1 MFNLCIVIQTP
12 EHIDKKE
19 AILAAAEELFSD
31 QDFDAVSVRDLAKK
45 ANVNI
50 AMISYYFGSKEKL
63 LEELIA
69 SKIETSQIALRQISG
84 DGMNPWDKMQAILDM
99 YVDKLTA
106 NRKFQRVVTR
116 ELSSNVRPQLRE
128 AMMTK
133 MRMNRE
139 YIMMVIQEGIDKNV
153 FRKEV
158 DVQMVM
164 MSMFA
169 TITHLIGTS
178 HYACEVFLKK
188 TEEDLFTEEFKT
200 RVKNYFKDSL
210 ANYLLIK
217 Q

>member
-1 MFNLCIVIQTP
+1 LFEFCIVIQTP

-69 SKIETSQIALRQISG
+69 SKIETSQIALRQISA
-84 DGMNPWDKMQAILDM
+84 DGMNPWDKMQAIVNL

-128 AMMTK
+128 TMMAK
-133 MRMNRE
+133 MRVNRE
-139 YIMMVIQEGIDKNV
+139 FIKGIIQEGIDQKI
-153 FRKEV
+153 FRKDV
-158 DVQMVM
+158 DLQMVM
-164 MSMFA
+164 MSM
-169 TITHLIGTS
+169 LPSRTS
-178 HYACEVFLKK
+178 SAPHTMPARCLRKK
-188 TEEDLFTEEFKT
+188 QKT
-200 RVKNYFKDSL
+200 SYSQMNSENV
-210 ANYLLIK
+210 
-217 Q
+217 

>member
-1 MFNLCIVIQTP
+1 VIQTP

-19 AILAAAEELFSD
+19 AILVAAEELFSD

-69 SKIETSQIALRQISG
+69 SKIETSQIALRQISA
-84 DGMNPWDKMQAILDM
+84 DGMNPWDKMQAIVNL

-128 AMMTK
+128 TMMAK
-133 MRMNRE
+133 MRVNRE
-139 YIMMVIQEGIDKNV
+139 FIKGIIQEGIDQKM
-153 FRKEV
+153 FRKDV
-158 DVQMVM
+158 DLQMVM

-178 HYACEVFLKK
+178 HYACEMFEKK
-188 TEEDLFTEEFKT
+188 TEEDLFTDEFRE
-200 RVKNYFKDSL
+200 RVKKYFRDTL

-217 Q
+217 K